1 MDKNVPPMDAMF
13 FENLVNT
20 IREPLLVLDSD
31 LRVIQANRCFYKTF
45 KVPPEKTAGSLVYDL
60 GNGQWDIPPL
70 RRLLEKILPEESS
83 FDDYEVD
90 HYFPG
95 IGHKTMLLN
104 ARRVIREDIGSH
116 LILLAIEDITDRK
129 ALKLEVAESEER
141 FRRLFETAKDGLL
154 LLDKKTGRILEA
166 NPAITELL
174 GYAGEELIGKEL
186 GEFGLLGDKGD
197 FQEVLRIA
205 TEWGF
210 FRIDDIPVGT
220 KSGGSTDADVYF
232 VDRAQ
237 LLQCNVRDIRE
248 RKRADDRFQEITQR
262 LRLATV
268 SGGIGIWDWD
278 IQSNALIWDDRMF
291 ELYGVSKDAF
301 KNGVEAWEKGLHPE
315 DNAAATEA
323 FQSAIRG
330 EKELD
335 IEFRVLHPDG
345 RVMFLQ
351 ANAIAIR
358 DADGKALRMVGMN
371 RDITEHKQA
380 VETLQDNAEKLRVL
394 FEFSPLPILA
404 FSPKGYISLWN
415 PAAERTF
422 GWTEKEVLGV
432 FNPIVPEDG
441 IQEYRRFLE
450 RVVKKGRLKG
460 EEVIRRTKDGLLI
473 DVRMTAAALRDSSGA
488 VTGIM
493 SVLENITERKRVE
506 EALRESEEK
515 FRMIFEGSK
524 DGILLADPESKKFYT
539 GNKTICDMLQ
549 YSLDEIRQLGV
560 RDIHPEKDLPGILEG
575 FGRQA
580 RHENMVEHDIPVKRK
595 DGSVLFVDIKS
606 SPVTVLGKSY
616 LMGNF
621 RDVTE
626 RRKTEEMLT
635 RLGMAVDQ
643 AAEGIVIT
651 DTEGRIE
658 YVNPSFERIT
668 GYLLKEA
675 IGQNMRILKSG
686 KQDEKFYKEM
696 WEAISRGEVWRGQL
710 INMKKDGTL
719 YKEESVISPVRN
731 ASGKIINFVSG
742 KRDVTQ
748 DIMLQKQLQIAQKME
763 AVGTLAGG
771 IAHDFNNA
779 LTGIFGFGEFLRKR
793 VAGDEEALHDLNEIM
808 RSAERAET
816 LTRQL
821 LMFARRQV
829 IEPVNMS
836 LNTLATDLMKL
847 IGKVVGEHIE
857 VKTILAKD
865 LTTVHADRAQIEQVL
880 MNLCLNSRDAM
891 PQGGKLLVETG
902 NVYLDEEY
910 VRQNP
915 YMKTGRFAL
924 LEVSD
929 TGIGMDEKTR
939 DRVFEPFFTTKE
951 PEKGTGLGLAMV
963 YGIVKQHNGFINL
976 YSEPGKGT
984 IFKIYLPA
992 IEALPDAVAEK
1003 RREETVRGGT
1013 ETILVAE
1020 DEEPIRKLAE
1030 RILKDL
1036 GYNVLL
1042 ARDGAEAIEILGRN
1056 KEIVLAVLDVVMP
1069 RMGGKE
1075 ASKAM
1080 RKENPQLKLLFMS
1093 GYSADTIHES
1103 YVLTDG
1109 FPFLQKPFGP
1119 TILARKIR
1127 EVLDTTD

>member
-31 LRVIQANRCFYKTF
+31 LRVIQANRWFYKTF

-248 RKRADDRFQEITQR
+248 RKRADDRFQEIAQR

-268 SGGIGIWDWD
+268 SGGIGIWEWD
-278 IQSNALIWDDRMF
+278 IQSNVLIWDDRMF

-301 KNGVEAWEKGLHPE
+301 ANCYEAWEKGLHPE
-315 DNAAATEA
+315 DTAATTDA
-323 FQSAIRG
+323 FQSIIRG

-345 RVMFLQ
+345 TVKFLQ

-524 DGILLADPESKKFYT
+524 DRYSSADPELARTPF
-539 GNKTICDMLQ
+539 IDL
-549 YSLDEIRQLGV
+549 V
-560 RDIHPEKDLPGILEG
+560 HPDDRE
-575 FGRQA
+575 
-580 RHENMVEHDIPVKRK
+580 MVGETVKRCLQGEDVPGEYSFRMVAK
-595 DGSVLFVDIKS
+595 AGEEFWMEWSGTMS
-606 SPVTVLGKSY
+606 SW
-616 LMGNF
+616 
-621 RDVTE
+621 
-626 RRKTEEMLT
+626 
-635 RLGMAVDQ
+635 
-643 AAEGIVIT
+643 
-651 DTEGRIE
+651 EGRPA
-658 YVNPSFERIT
+658 V
-668 GYLLKEA
+668 L
-675 IGQNMRILKSG
+675 
-686 KQDEKFYKEM
+686 
-696 WEAISRGEVWRGQL
+696 
-710 INMKKDGTL
+710 
-719 YKEESVISPVRN
+719 
-731 ASGKIINFVSG
+731 NFV
-742 KRDVTQ
+742 T
-748 DIMLQKQLQIAQKME
+748 DITLQKKVKSQLAAAQKME

-829 IEPVNMS
+829 IAPVNMS

-847 IGKVVGEHIE
+847 IGKVVGEHI
-857 VKTILAKD
+857 
-865 LTTVHADRAQIEQVL
+865 R
-880 MNLCLNSRDAM
+880 
-891 PQGGKLLVETG
+891 
-902 NVYLDEEY
+902 
-910 VRQNP
+910 
-915 YMKTGRFAL
+915 
-924 LEVSD
+924 
-929 TGIGMDEKTR
+929 
-939 DRVFEPFFTTKE
+939 
-951 PEKGTGLGLAMV
+951 
-963 YGIVKQHNGFINL
+963 
-976 YSEPGKGT
+976 
-984 IFKIYLPA
+984 
-992 IEALPDAVAEK
+992 
-1003 RREETVRGGT
+1003 
-1013 ETILVAE
+1013 
-1020 DEEPIRKLAE
+1020 
-1030 RILKDL
+1030 
-1036 GYNVLL
+1036 
-1042 ARDGAEAIEILGRN
+1042 
-1056 KEIVLAVLDVVMP
+1056 
-1069 RMGGKE
+1069 
-1075 ASKAM
+1075 
-1080 RKENPQLKLLFMS
+1080 
-1093 GYSADTIHES
+1093 
-1103 YVLTDG
+1103 
-1109 FPFLQKPFGP
+1109 
-1119 TILARKIR
+1119 
-1127 EVLDTTD
+1127 